1 MSGRETLEGSSSEHL
16 PWLKKKKNT
25 PKALEVG
32 GSSTAFV
39 TTGHCFLSFRLGTL
53 IFRLS
58 DCHESSEAPSFA
70 SLLHFSVA
78 RDKRKKQ

>member
-16 PWLKKKKNT
+16 PWLKKKTKNQSS
-25 PKALEVG
+25 G
-32 GSSTAFV
+32 GSRTAFV

-58 DCHESSEAPSFA
+58 DCHESSEAPSFG